1 MNWDSV
7 IDVWIVKR
15 FLKSQNEFIF
25 NSCPHPLLFIQYS
38 HTKGQKENQNKC
50 AVKVLLGSLQWS
62 VKLTIPVHHRNKKK
76 RKKNSLWH
84 KLSLLSSLSRSSQ
97 KHISSHFVIV
107 LCCFAKIY
115 SSYPFLKKLA
125 SQKEK
130 KKTRFKLVLKHFT
143 QQNNCTEHL
152 WTVFIQNPRRN
163 IQQRESNVTVE
174 WLGVRRLFEREQMKT
189 AHCKVC
195 GLSWVNLAMISWQR
209 LSCFSNA
216 FFWGALS
223 TSSWVASSSIVF
235 EISTADISKTQQDG
249 KTALQ
254 VGGNMLGWT
263 VPLRAHVTAFRAPV
277 RVDTCA
283 PGRFNK

>member
-1 MNWDSV
+1 M
-7 IDVWIVKR
+7 
-15 FLKSQNEFIF
+15 
-25 NSCPHPLLFIQYS
+25 
-38 HTKGQKENQNKC
+38 
-50 AVKVLLGSLQWS
+50 
-62 VKLTIPVHHRNKKK
+62 
-76 RKKNSLWH
+76 WH

-195 GLSWVNLAMISWQR
+195 GLSWVNLAMICDRDCRVFQMH
-209 LSCFSNA
+209 
-216 FFWGALS
+216 FFGAL
-223 TSSWVASSSIVF
+223 WVPQAEWRLAPLYLRSLQL
-235 EISTADISKTQQDG
+235 ISPKLSKMDKQHYR
-249 KTALQ
+249 
-254 VGGNMLGWT
+254 WEE
-263 VPLRAHVTAFRAPV
+263 
-277 RVDTCA
+277 TCW
-283 PGRFNK
+283 GELSL